1 MAVVGGGASGPTPLP
16 LSGSGALP
24 NGLVQGGNGFGVPA
38 GARVVSPWFFN
49 QRRRTRKNPLRDSRM
64 LVRTYEEK
72 DLDALRRI
80 HAAQGFG
87 YAFPDLANPPFL
99 TKLVL
104 EDSREVCGGPESE
117 PSVVAAALLRL
128 TAEAYLLL
136 DPKAGTPRQRWEWL
150 LGLHAATE
158 QDALR
163 RGLEDVH
170 AWLPPEIAAKFG
182 KRLTKLGWVRDDT
195 WTPYCKRLR

>member
-1 MAVVGGGASGPTPLP
+1 M
-16 LSGSGALP
+16 
-24 NGLVQGGNGFGVPA
+24 Q
-38 GARVVSPWFFN
+38 
-49 QRRRTRKNPLRDSRM
+49 
-64 LVRTYEEK
+64 VRAYEEQ
-72 DLDALRRI
+72 DLHDLQRI
-80 HAAQGFG
+80 HRAQGFG
-87 YAFPDLANPPFL
+87 YAFPDLQNPLFL

-104 EDSREVCGGPESE
+104 VGNEESREEGALEESRE
-117 PSVVAAALLRL
+117 AGAQQCCAPTREVDPPGVLGAALLRL

-136 DPKAGTPRQRWEWL
+136 DPNAGTPRQRWECL

-158 QDALR
+158 QEAAR

-182 KRLTKLGWVRDDT
+182 KRLTKLGWVRDDV

>member
-1 MAVVGGGASGPTPLP
+1 M
-16 LSGSGALP
+16 
-24 NGLVQGGNGFGVPA
+24 F
-38 GARVVSPWFFN
+38 
-49 QRRRTRKNPLRDSRM
+49 
-64 LVRTYEEK
+64 VRTYEEK
-72 DLDALRRI
+72 DVDALRRI

-87 YAFPDLANPPFL
+87 YAFPDLANPLFL

-104 EDSREVCGGPESE
+104 QEEGREERPNANPE
-117 PSVVAAALLRL
+117 PSIVGAALLRL

-158 QDALR
+158 QEALR

>member
-1 MAVVGGGASGPTPLP
+1 M
-16 LSGSGALP
+16 
-24 NGLVQGGNGFGVPA
+24 F
-38 GARVVSPWFFN
+38 
-49 QRRRTRKNPLRDSRM
+49 
-64 LVRTYEEK
+64 VRTYEEK
-72 DLDALRRI
+72 DLDVLRRI

-87 YAFPDLANPPFL
+87 YAFPDLANPLFL

-104 EDSREVCGGPESE
+104 EESREEAREAKPE
-117 PSVVAAALLRL
+117 PSIVGAALLRL

-136 DPKAGTPRQRWEWL
+136 DPQTGTPRQRWEWL

-158 QDALR
+158 QEALR

-182 KRLTKLGWVRDDT
+182 KRLTKLGWIRDDT